1 MNCPEEPR
9 SQSWFDGALA
19 ESESARAKA
28 HIEGCAQCTASV
40 ESAANLRELIRRD
53 ALRYRA
59 PQHLAARIARAI
71 DGDALRVS
79 HRRSGWRGFW
89 LGTIGGVGA
98 SALAA
103 AIALLVLLPPSPNS
117 LLESVAQ
124 AHVNALMG
132 GRTVAVAS
140 SNHHAVKPWFAG
152 RVPLSPPVADFAA
165 EGFTLAG
172 GREDTIAGVPAAV
185 LAYRHG
191 RHEIDLFVWADRR
204 SRLPAGGVWHGYH
217 AMFWKSGD
225 LDYAAVSD
233 TESSELAKF
242 AHLVKGERE

>member
-9 SQSWFDGALA
+9 SQSWFDGVLD

-28 HIEGCAQCTASV
+28 HIESCAQCTASV
-40 ESAANLRELIRRD
+40 ASAAALREIIRRD
-53 ALRYRA
+53 AVRHRA
-59 PQHLAARIARAI
+59 PPHLTAGIARAI
-71 DGDALRVS
+71 DDDALRSS
-79 HRRSGWRGFW
+79 HRRTGRRGFW
-89 LGTIGGVGA
+89 LGAIGGVGV

-103 AIALLVLLPPSPNS
+103 AIALLVLLPPSPES
-117 LLESVAQ
+117 LLQSVAQ
-124 AHVNALMG
+124 AHVDALMG

-140 SNHHAVKPWFAG
+140 SNHHTVKPWFAG

-165 EGFTLAG
+165 DGFALAG
-172 GREDTIAGVPAAV
+172 GRTESIAGSPAAV

-191 RHEIDLFVWADRR
+191 RHEIDLFVWADHR

-217 AMFWKSGD
+217 AIFWKRGD

-242 AHLVKGERE
+242 VELVKGERE